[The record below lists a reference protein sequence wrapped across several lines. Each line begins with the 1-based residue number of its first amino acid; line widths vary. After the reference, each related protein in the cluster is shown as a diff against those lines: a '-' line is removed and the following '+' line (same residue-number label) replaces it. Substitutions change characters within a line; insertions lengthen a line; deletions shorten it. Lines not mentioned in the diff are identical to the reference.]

1 MKDGNNCLR
10 FTKKNTLS
18 ILGSTYVI
26 INFER
31 LQLLAFDDLS
41 QHAVSPMRFSLH
53 PSVPPLIMIT
63 EKRITHIRYDLNKK
77 RHDLKN
83 REFIALTISDVGE
96 TTLIGL
102 VKE

>member
-10 FTKKNTLS
+10 FTKKNTMS

-31 LQLLAFDDLS
+31 PQVLAFHDLS

-53 PSVPPLIMIT
+53 TSVLPLIIIT
-63 EKRITHIRYDLNKK
+63 AKRITHIRYNLNKK

-83 REFIALTISDVGE
+83 REFSASTISDLGE